1 MDIKYSIIPLLAAGV
16 LAAATFTGCGKESAA
31 GKDKVRVGYLA
42 EPAHGL
48 HFIAKDLGYFDE
60 ENIDVDLNQFATTAE
75 GCSAVQARKL
85 DVGTFG
91 TAAPLLFIARGVDFT
106 IFGGMMIGG
115 QAIIVKPE
123 NLNQFKDLTNFKGKK
138 VGLGKL
144 STGDVIFRGA
154 LKKAGIDPYKDLEI
168 IEFGGQS
175 AVVEA
180 VRKGEVDAGIVFSPH
195 FSLAKQK
202 YGLEVSNYIADFQP
216 GYTCCRLIANTDD
229 LGKKRDIYRRY
240 LIAEIRAYKFYRE
253 NPEETVAIFAK
264 AFKLDPELVKADTY
278 TNKTFASNPD
288 PLKKGTL
295 DFWDTMKAI
304 DYLPETDVDIH
315 DHIDPTIYREAL
327 DEVLKRYPDDP
338 IYQEMDAF
346 FKANN

>member
-1 MDIKYSIIPLLAAGV
+1 MNNKWKNIVIGALALVAGTTF
-16 LAAATFTGCGKESAA
+16 AA
-31 GKDKVRVGYLA
+31 DRVRVGYLA

-48 HFIAKDLGYFDE
+48 HFIAREKGFFAE
-60 ENIDVDLNQFATTAE
+60 EGIEVELFQFSTTAE
-75 GCSAVQARKL
+75 GCAAVKARKL

-91 TAAPLLFIARGVDFT
+91 TAAPLLFIARGSDFT

-123 NLNQFKDLTNFKGKK
+123 NAGKFRDLTNFKGKK

-154 LKKAGIDPYKDLEI
+154 LKQAGLEPGRDLQI
-168 IEFGGQS
+168 IEFGGQG

-180 VRKGEVDAGIVFSPH
+180 VRKGAVDAGIVFSPH
-195 FSLAKQK
+195 FSLAEKN
-202 YGLEVSNYIADFQP
+202 YGLVVSNYIADFQP
-216 GYTCCRLIANTDD
+216 AYTCCRLIANTDD
-229 LGKKRDIYRRY
+229 LQKQRDVYRRY

-253 NPEETVAIFAK
+253 NQEETVGIFAK
-264 AFKLDPELVKADTY
+264 SFKLDPEIVRADTY
-278 TNKTFASNPD
+278 TDKTFESNPD
-288 PLKKGTL
+288 PLKKGTA
-295 DFWDTMKAI
+295 DFWNTMNGI
-304 DYLPETDVDIH
+304 GYLPENHVDIER
-315 DHIDPTIYREAL
+315 HIDPAIYREAL

-338 IYQEMDAF
+338 VYREMDAF

>member
-1 MDIKYSIIPLLAAGV
+1 MNIRHFALLLLAAGS
-16 LAAATFTGCGKESAA
+16 LAASGA
-31 GKDKVRVGYLA
+31 DKVRVGYLA

-48 HFIAKDLGYFDE
+48 HFIAREKGYFAE
-60 ENIDVDLNQFATTAE
+60 EGIDADMFQFATTAE
-75 GCSAVQARKL
+75 GCSAVKAHKL

-91 TAAPLLFIARGVDFT
+91 TAAPLLFIARGTDFT

-123 NLNQFKDLTNFKGKK
+123 NAAQFKDLANFKGKK

-154 LKKAGIDPYKDLEI
+154 LLKAGIDPYRDLQI
-168 IEFGGQS
+168 IEFGGQN

-180 VRKGEVDAGIVFSPH
+180 VRKGAVDAGIVFSPH

-202 YGLEVSNYIADFQP
+202 YGLVVSNYIADFQP
-216 GYTCCRLIANTDD
+216 GYTCCRLIANTPDV
-229 LGKKRDIYRRY
+229 KAKRDVYRRY

-253 NPEETVAIFAK
+253 NPAETVQIFAK
-264 AFKLDPELVKADTY
+264 ALKLDPELIQADTY
-278 TNKTFASNPD
+278 TNRTFESNPD
-288 PLKKGTL
+288 PLKKGTVE
-295 DFWDTMKAI
+295 FWDTMKAI
-304 DYLPETDVDIH
+304 KYLPETDVDINK
-315 DHIDPTIYREAL
+315 HIDTTIYREAL

-338 IYQEMDAF
+338 IYKEMDAF
-346 FKANN
+346 FKANNQ

>member
-1 MDIKYSIIPLLAAGV
+1 MRVIGGLRWLFLTAVLAAGF
-16 LAAATFTGCGKESAA
+16 LTAQGA
-31 GKDKVRVGYLA
+31 DPVRIGYLA

-48 HFIAKDLGYFDE
+48 HFIAKEKGYFGE
-60 ENIDVDLNQFATTAE
+60 EGIDASMFQFATTAE
-75 GCSAVQARKL
+75 GCSAVKARKL

-91 TAAPLLFIARGVDFT
+91 TAAPLLFIARGTADFT

-123 NLNQFKDLTNFKGKK
+123 NAANLKNLANFKGKK

-154 LKKAGIDPYKDLEI
+154 LLKAGIDPYKDLQI
-168 IEFGGQS
+168 VEFGGQN

-180 VRKGEVDAGIVFSPH
+180 VKKGAVDAGIVFSPH

-202 YGLEVSNYIADFQP
+202 YGLVVSNYIADFEP
-216 GYTCCRLIANTDD
+216 GYTCCRLIANTDEI
-229 LGKKRDIYRRY
+229 KQKRDVYRRF

-264 AFKLDPELVKADTY
+264 ALKLDPELVKADTY
-278 TNKTFASNPD
+278 TNKTFESNPD
-288 PLKKGTL
+288 PLKKGTI
-295 DFWDTMKAI
+295 DFWKTMTAI
-304 DYLPETDVDIH
+304 KYLPENNVDINK
-315 DHIDPTIYREAL
+315 HIDTAIYREAL

-338 IYQEMDAF
+338 VYKEMDAF
-346 FKANN
+346 FKAHND